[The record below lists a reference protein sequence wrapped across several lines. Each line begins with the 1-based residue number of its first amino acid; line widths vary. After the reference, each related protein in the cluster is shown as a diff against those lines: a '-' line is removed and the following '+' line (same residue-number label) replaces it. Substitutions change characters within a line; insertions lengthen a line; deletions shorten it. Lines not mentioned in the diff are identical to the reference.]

1 MFEAKGVAGAAERL
15 TLVVGDV
22 RQPFPQQAQQAQVRL
37 PPHAVRCTLVDFYY
51 AGPTCIVGGGLVH
64 ACGTHAEDSGRLSV
78 N

>member
-37 PPHAVRCTLVDFYY
+37 PPHCTDASKRIY
-51 AGPTCIVGGGLVH
+51 APVESNIIPQYN
-64 ACGTHAEDSGRLSV
+64 A
-78 N
+78 